1 MWIAQTLLICSQKYG
16 KINKRINKERVDMAM
31 KQAYNALA
39 TSNEQRAT
47 SNEQRATSNE
57 QRATS
62 TTYTLNG
69 RVNTAS
75 FRVQLNT

>member
-47 SNEQRATSNE
+47 SNEQRATS
-57 QRATS
+57 

>member
-62 TTYTLNG
+62 NEHNLY
-69 RVNTAS
+69 A
-75 FRVQLNT
+75 